1 MDHYRVHSVALLLLD
16 GQGALY
22 CVQELQSKPAIGKVV
37 GSKDYSFPWETV
49 EPDERLLRTLHRLII
64 EEVDVT
70 DRVRIS
76 FPVSIGC
83 VPVYDTLAHVFV
95 ARFEAGPEGMRGFH
109 AGIEIEPLGWQTR
122 EFLLSRC
129 RDGVP
134 EVLALL
140 DQYEQDSIAC
150 GSQ

>member
-1 MDHYRVHSVALLLLD
+1 MEQYRVHSVALLLLN
-16 GQGALY
+16 GQRELY

-37 GSKDYSFPWETV
+37 GIKDYSFPWETV

-64 EEVDVT
+64 EEVDAT

-76 FPVSIGC
+76 FPISIGC

-95 ARFEAGPEGMRGFH
+95 AQFEGGPDVMRGFH
-109 AGIEIEPLGWQTR
+109 AGIEIEPLGWRTK
-122 EFLLSRC
+122 EYLLSRC

-134 EVLALL
+134 EVLTLL
-140 DQYEQDSIAC
+140 DRYKQDMIAC
-150 GSQ
+150 ASK

>member
-1 MDHYRVHSVALLLLD
+1 MEQYRVHSVALLLLN
-16 GQGALY
+16 GQRELY
-22 CVQELQSKPAIGKVV
+22 CVQELQSKPSIGKVV
-37 GSKDYSFPWETV
+37 GSKDFSFPWETV

-64 EEVDVT
+64 EEVDIT

-95 ARFEAGPEGMRGFH
+95 ARFEGGPEDMRGFH
-109 AGIEIEPLGWQTR
+109 AGIEIEPLGWRTR

-134 EVLALL
+134 EVLALF